1 MKTVFS
7 PDRPHALLF
16 DIDNTLYR
24 NDEYVRN
31 QNEGQIERYAK
42 VRGITG
48 DEGKRAVER
57 ARTEL
62 ERKEGRRP
70 SLAQT
75 LVSLGIPIRE
85 SIIWRREL
93 IVPERYLEDDPEV
106 RSALLRLSPHFRLA
120 ALTNNPREIGV
131 RSLEALGIAD
141 LFESVTG
148 LDDSGESK
156 PSWGPFAHAL
166 AALGV
171 EIGKLLM
178 VGDRYDVDLDP
189 VVCRGGSA
197 ILVESR
203 ADLLAIPQL
212 LEERYALPDRS

>member
-1 MKTVFS
+1 MKTVLL
-7 PDRPHALLF
+7 PDKPPALLF
-16 DIDNTLYR
+16 DIDNTLYH
-24 NDEYVRN
+24 NDEYVRS
-31 QNEGQIERYAK
+31 QNDGQIERYAK
-42 VRGITG
+42 VRGISF
-48 DEGKRAVER
+48 DDGKRTVER

-85 SIIWRREL
+85 SITWRREL
-93 IVPERYLEDDPEV
+93 IAPERYLQKDDEV
-106 RSALLRLSPHFRLA
+106 RMTLQRLARHFRLA
-120 ALTNNPREIGV
+120 ALTNNPREIGL
-131 RSLEALGIAD
+131 RSLEALGIHD

-148 LDDSGESK
+148 LDDAGESK

-166 AALGV
+166 EALGI
-171 EIGKLLM
+171 ETTALLM

-203 ADLLAIPQL
+203 EDLLKIPRL
-212 LEERYALPDRS
+212 LEERYALSDRP